1 MKFMNNHYGYC
12 QIFHAPDGGGDAGG
26 AGSAKDSGAEEG
38 DPDDDPDGDEG
49 DDPEEKKFSQAELD
63 EAVKKRLA
71 RAKRKW
77 EKERQ
82 KIGTGSG
89 NNSGDGGDDAGKAGG
104 NQETEAEAKARKEEE
119 AKASVLEVKVAC
131 YEAGVAKDAVED
143 VSALA
148 RAYMAAD
155 EDMDLEDAIAKVV
168 KKYPQFKAKSGD
180 PYDDE
185 GESKK
190 GAWGQRQGGTGSKK
204 LSGVE
209 AKFYDLNP
217 DLK

>member
-12 QIFHAPDGGGDAGG
+12 QIFHAPEGGGDAGG
-26 AGSAKDSGAEEG
+26 AGAAGEGGADGE
-38 DPDDDPDGDEG
+38 DPDDDPDDD
-49 DDPEEKKFSQAELD
+49 DDPDEKKFSQAELD

-77 EKERQ
+77 EKEKQ
-82 KIGTGSG
+82 KNDTGSG
-89 NNSGDGGDDAGKAGG
+89 NNSGDGGDDGGKAGG
-104 NQETEAEAKARKEEE
+104 NQATEAEAKARKEAE

-143 VSALA
+143 VAALA

-155 EDMDLEDAIAKVV
+155 EDLDLEDAIAEVV

-180 PYDDE
+180 PYEDE
-185 GESKK
+185 REGKK